1 MKTYI
6 LILISLISTI
16 GFTQNGIN
24 YKALIKDTNGNVI
37 ANTPIQIQFT
47 IVQGLTD
54 VYTETHSPTT
64 DNNGIIIVN
73 IGEGTIINGIFN
85 DINWR
90 EDDHFL
96 NVQID
101 TGNGLVDLGT
111 TQFMNVPY
119 AKHAETAN
127 IANNVNGLEAINE
140 GNGVGWRLIGKDPG
154 NYGNIGNSAVDLSN
168 SLSNTQDFGA
178 IGYGGFATGI
188 ETTALGAGS
197 TAMGSRTVASSSNA
211 TAMGSNTTASGIRS
225 TSMGLNSIA
234 SGGNSTAMGES
245 TIASG
250 LDATALGNGTQASGD
265 NAMAT
270 GRDTEAIGISS
281 TAMGSFTDA
290 IGDFSFAIGDGSS
303 ASGETSVAMGND
315 AFASGQFAVAMG
327 SDTTASNANSTAM
340 GENTTASG
348 LSATSF
354 GGNTTASGAYATVMG
369 LNSNASG
376 IGSTAMGFFTNSE
389 SYRSTALG
397 SYNIGFGSAGNWSS
411 TDPLFEIGNGSSNIN
426 RSNALTVLK
435 NGNVGIGT
443 HTPQELLHISGG
455 RLRIGTETI
464 EDTGSNQLSIGSSL
478 IPDTN
483 NAFRLGNASN
493 RWIGVWAT
501 NGTINT
507 SDRREKKNI
516 RNLKYGLKEVLQMNP
531 VSFNWKN
538 KNNPETKLGLIAQDV
553 LKIVPEVVKT
563 HAWKTKEN
571 GDKIKEE
578 LDKLGVYYSDL
589 IPVLIK
595 AIQEQQEIID
605 NQNTKIE
612 GLTSELIELKSINT
626 RVKVLEQQFKT
637 LAQ

>member
-6 LILISLISTI
+6 LILSLLIATI

-140 GNGVGWRLIGKDPG
+140 GNGIGWRLIGKDSD

-188 ETTALGAGS
+188 ETTALSAGS
-197 TAMGSRTVASSSNA
+197 TAMGSRTIASSSNA
-211 TAMGSNTTASGIRS
+211 IAMGQSTTASGIRS
-225 TSMGLNSIA
+225 TAMGLNSIA

-245 TIASG
+245 TMASG
-250 LDATALGNGTQASGD
+250 LDATALGNATQATGD
-265 NAMAT
+265 NTIAT
-270 GRDTEAIGISS
+270 GRGTEAIGVSS

-290 IGDFSFAIGDGSS
+290 IGDFSFAIGDGSN
-303 ASGETSVAMGND
+303 ASGEASVAMGND
-315 AFASGQFAVAMG
+315 TFAFGQFSVAMG
-327 SDTTASNANSTAM
+327 SNTTASNASATAM

-348 LSATSF
+348 LSATSL
-354 GGNTTASGAYATVMG
+354 GENTAASGAYATAMG

-397 SYNIGFGSAGNWSS
+397 SYNIGFGSVGAWSS
-411 TDPLFEIGNGSSNIN
+411 TDPLLEIGNGSSNIN

-478 IPDTN
+478 IPGTN

-493 RWIGVWAT
+493 RWVGVWAT

-507 SDRREKKNI
+507 SDKREKKNI
-516 RNLKYGLKEVLQMNP
+516 QNLKYGLKEVLKMSP

-563 HAWKTKEN
+563 HTWKTKEN
-571 GDKIKEE
+571 GNKIKEE

-612 GLTSELIELKSINT
+612 GLTSELKSMNT
-626 RVKVLEQQFKT
+626 RINRLEQQFKT
-637 LAQ
+637 SAQ

>member
-6 LILISLISTI
+6 LILISLLSTI

-73 IGEGTIINGIFN
+73 IGEGIIINGIFN

-140 GNGVGWRLIGKDPG
+140 GNGIGWRLIGKDPG

-348 LSATSF
+348 LSATSL
-354 GGNTTASGAYATVMG
+354 GGNTTASGAYATAMG